1 LASGRPRQK
10 ESTSDIAKK
19 GDQNA
24 GQKEEGP
31 LPKTCSIK
39 FAQKKRHHEAGLE
52 RSDATTGLID
62 SQDAAFYLDQVSML
76 QRRNMRKA

>member
-31 LPKTCSIK
+31 SPKTCSIK
-39 FAQKKRHHEAGLE
+39 FAQKKRDHDAGLE
-52 RSDATTGLID
+52 RPDTTAGLIN
-62 SQDAAFYLDQVSML
+62 SQETAFYLDQVSML
-76 QRRNMRKA
+76 QRRNVRKV